1 MDAIETLLTRGVD
14 KIYPSRE
21 ALEKALRSGRKLK
34 LYQGFDPTGTQ
45 LHIGHAVAIRK
56 LKQFQNLGHHVIF
69 LIGDI
74 TAMIGDPSGKFS
86 ARKMLTREEVLENA
100 KTYKEQA
107 SKILKFTGLN
117 PAEIKYNS
125 EWLGKMNAFEFL
137 RIANMLSVQQ
147 VVERDMFQKRIKQ
160 DQDVFM
166 NEFLYPVL
174 QAYDSIAMDVD
185 LEIGGSDQMFNM
197 MMGRKLMRKMKQ
209 KEKFVLTVPLL
220 TDAAGNKIGKTEGNM
235 IGITDQPN
243 DFYGKIMALAD
254 SAIVPC
260 FNLLTDMPLTEIVS
274 IRKAM
279 DTGENPIN
287 FKKLLAFELT
297 KEFNDELAANVAQ
310 TYFETTFQKGE
321 TTGSLEEFPLTKLTS
336 SQLSII
342 NLLLQTKSVTSKSE
356 ARRLV
361 EQKGVD
367 IDQTVVDLVNTNI
380 TLKPGMTL
388 KVGKKRF
395 LRFV

>member
-260 FNLLTDMPLTEIVS
+260 FNLLTDMPLTEIES